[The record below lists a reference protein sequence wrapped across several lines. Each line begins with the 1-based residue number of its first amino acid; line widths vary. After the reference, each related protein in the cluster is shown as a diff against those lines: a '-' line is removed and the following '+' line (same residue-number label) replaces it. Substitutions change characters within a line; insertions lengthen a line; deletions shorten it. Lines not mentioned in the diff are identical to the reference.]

1 MTDEENKAW
10 ELIDKYF
17 PLVEFD
23 LDKNKQIKN
32 AKKIA
37 LICIEEIL
45 VNVDA
50 TIIYHKDSKA
60 LSINKDYWLGVK
72 EAIDYL

>member
-1 MTDEENKAW
+1 MTTEERKAW
-10 ELIDKYF
+10 DLIDKYF

-23 LDKNKQIKN
+23 LDRKKQIQN

-37 LICIEEIL
+37 LITVEEIL
-45 VNVDA
+45 VNIDA

-60 LSINKDYWLGVK
+60 LPINKDYWLQVRT
-72 EAIDYL
+72 ALNVL